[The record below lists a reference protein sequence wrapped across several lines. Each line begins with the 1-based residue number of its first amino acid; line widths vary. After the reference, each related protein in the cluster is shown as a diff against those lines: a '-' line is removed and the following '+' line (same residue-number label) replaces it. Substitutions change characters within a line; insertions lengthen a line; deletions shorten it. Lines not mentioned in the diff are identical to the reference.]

1 MKMEVIA
8 DTRSSGYYDGMYDFE
23 KPDNC
28 WRRANTVSAGM
39 FRKVILY
46 LMVWKERYFNENR

>member
-1 MKMEVIA
+1 MEVIA